1 MFAKPSRSGD
11 TSPTSRLTA
20 MTSTHRYRAC
30 PLCEAIC
37 GLALRFDD
45 DRLTAIRG
53 DADDPFSAGH
63 ICPKGNAILDLEADP
78 DRLRLPQRR
87 TASGWET
94 IGWDEAFAWA
104 GERIAAIQS
113 AHGSHAVAAYAGNPN
128 VHHFGHIAYLPQLLR
143 VLKTRNVYSASS
155 VDQWPHQLVAWAMYG
170 HQFLIPIPDID
181 QTDFLLML
189 GANPV
194 ASNGSLMTAPGAPRR
209 LKALARRGTLVVVD
223 PRRTET
229 AELASRHLAIRPAN
243 DVWLLLALLQA
254 LTRIGPPRLTAY
266 ADQLAGFQQ
275 ALAAVDA
282 IDTRDAAARTGIA
295 AEDIEILARELY
307 RAPTAA
313 VYGRM
318 GVSTQAFGSLCQWLI
333 QLLNLYTGNLDRAGG
348 VLPNDPVL
356 PITGAGTSKG
366 HRDLWRSRVR
376 GLPEFAGEL
385 PVAALAEEI
394 LTPGEGQVR
403 ALITSAGNPVLS
415 TPDGRNLDSALESL
429 EFMVSIDI
437 YVNETT
443 RHADLI
449 LPPTSFLS
457 QHHYDSVF
465 NAFAVRQ
472 VSRWNQPVVEQPAA
486 ERADWQIVNGLGAA
500 LAAASGKEWRPLP
513 PPAVMIEAG
522 LRRAG
527 KIDVDALRAAEH
539 GLDLGPL
546 APSLLRRLE
555 TESGK
560 IECAPDFLMADLERL
575 VASERLPQSDM
586 LQLIGRRDPRDNNSW
601 MHNATRLTKG
611 KARHQL
617 WLHPHDMAARGL
629 TDGARVR
636 LRSRIGTLETEVI
649 ANDALRPGVACLPHG
664 YGHDRGDVGWTRAAA
679 LPGVSYNDLS
689 DPLDLD
695 VPSGNAALNGTP
707 VWVEAV

>member
-1 MFAKPSRSGD
+1 MSSV
-11 TSPTSRLTA
+11 
-20 MTSTHRYRAC
+20 HRYRAC

-37 GLALRFDD
+37 GLDFRFDEGH
-45 DRLTAIRG
+45 LAAIRG
-53 DADDPFSAGH
+53 DDADPFSAGH

-87 TASGWET
+87 TAAGWET
-94 IGWDEAFAWA
+94 ISWDEAFAYA
-104 GERIAAIQS
+104 GERLAAIQA
-113 AHGSHAVAAYAGNPN
+113 AHGADAVAAYAGNPN

-143 VLKTRNVYSASS
+143 ALGSRNVYSASS

-170 HQFLIPIPDID
+170 HQFLIPIADID
-181 QTDFLLML
+181 RTDFLLML

-194 ASNGSLMTAPGAPRR
+194 ASNGSLLTAPGMPRR
-209 LKALARRGTLVVVD
+209 LKALAQRGRLVVVD

-229 AELASRHLAIRPAN
+229 AELASQHLAIRPGSDA
-243 DVWLLLALLQA
+243 WLLLALLQR
-254 LTRIGPPRLTAY
+254 LRTLGPPRLDTY
-266 ADQLAGFQQ
+266 AGRIQGFDE
-275 ALAAVDA
+275 AMAAV
-282 IDTRDAAARTGIA
+282 AAVAVGDIEARTGIPA
-295 AEDIEILARELY
+295 TAIDALARGLHA
-307 RAPTAA
+307 APTAA

-318 GVSTQAFGSLCQWLI
+318 GLSTQRYGSLCQWLI

-356 PITGAGTSKG
+356 PITGPRTSKG
-366 HRDLWRSRVR
+366 HRGRWRSRVR

-403 ALITSAGNPVLS
+403 ALLTCAGNPVLS
-415 TPDGRNLDSALESL
+415 TPDGRGLDRALESL
-429 EFMVSIDI
+429 EFMLSIDI

-472 VSRWNQPVVEQPAA
+472 VARWNAPLLPQPEE
-486 ERADWQIVNGLGAA
+486 ERADWQIIGGLGVAYA
-500 LAAASGKEWRPLP
+500 RACGREWRALP

-522 LRRAG
+522 LRAAG
-527 KIDVDALRAAEH
+527 KVDIEALKSAEH

-546 APSLLRRLE
+546 EPSLLRRLE
-555 TESGK
+555 TASGK
-560 IECAPDFLMADLERL
+560 IECAPDFLVAELERL
-575 VASERLPQSDM
+575 LADAPASDPLA

-601 MHNATRLTKG
+601 MHNAPRLIKG
-611 KARHQL
+611 KPRHQL
-617 WLHPHDMAARGL
+617 RMHPADLAARGL
-629 TDGARVR
+629 TDGARVSV
-636 LRSRIGTLETEVI
+636 RSRVGSIETEVQ
-649 ANDALRPGVACLPHG
+649 ADASLRPGVASLPHG
-664 YGHDRGDVGWTRAAA
+664 HGHDRADIGWTRAAT
-679 LPGVSYNDLS
+679 LPGASYNDLS
-689 DPLDLD
+689 DPLSLD
-695 VPSGNAALNGTP
+695 VPSGNAALNGTV
-707 VWVEAV
+707 VWVEARSTS